1 MDEISLDCQQRMNKT
16 IESLRASLVTLRTG
30 RANPQMLNGL
40 MIDYYGSPT
49 PVNQV
54 SSITVP
60 EPRQLIIKPYDKN
73 DLKAIVTAIH
83 ASDLGLNP
91 INEGVQVR
99 LIIPALTEE
108 RRRELTKQARKYG
121 EESKVAVRNIRREY
135 VDLVKDSEEMTED
148 YQKRVLDEIQKVT
161 DEAIKNIDL
170 VVAEKEK
177 EMMQI

>member
-1 MDEISLDCQQRMNKT
+1 MDEISLDCQKRMAKT
-16 IESLRASLVTLRTG
+16 AESLRATLVTLRTG

-73 DLKAIVTAIH
+73 DIKAIVTAIN

-91 INEGVQVR
+91 INEGLQVR

-121 EESKVAVRNIRREY
+121 EEAKVAVRNIRREY
-135 VDLVKDSEEMTED
+135 VDLVKESDEMTED

-161 DEAIKNIDL
+161 DEAIKNIDQI
-170 VVAEKEK
+170 VAEKEK

>member
-1 MDEISLDCQQRMNKT
+1 MDEISLDCQKRMAKT
-16 IESLRASLVTLRTG
+16 IESLRATLVTLRTG

-73 DLKAIVTAIH
+73 DMKAIVTAIN

-91 INEGVQVR
+91 INEGVQIR

-108 RRRELTKQARKYG
+108 RRKELTKQARKYG

-135 VDLVKDSEEMTED
+135 VDLVKESDEMTED

-161 DEAIKNIDL
+161 DEAIKNIDT
-170 VVAEKEK
+170 VVSEKEK